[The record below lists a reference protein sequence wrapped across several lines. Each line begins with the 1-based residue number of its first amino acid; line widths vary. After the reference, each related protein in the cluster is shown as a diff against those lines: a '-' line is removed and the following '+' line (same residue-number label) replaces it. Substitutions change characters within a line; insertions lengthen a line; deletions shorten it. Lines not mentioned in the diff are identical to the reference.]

1 MCRKIGSILKS
12 RDLLENLSH
21 YYFGL
26 SHPKVLPGSEQYVIL
41 NELRRQVQLWN
52 MRYRCSAR
60 PYFSGPFI
68 RKLLHQ
74 LFGCSDFLEIL
85 WLDGMNL
92 KPIERDLDELLE
104 DIVPHHEAGSA
115 HRKLRLW
122 LGKDLFDNY
131 DKEEMYRTNLSE
143 VFVEKW
149 MNRCDEV
156 WTMDCEIYP

>member
-1 MCRKIGSILKS
+1 MTNPRYLFLSGS
-12 RDLLENLSH
+12 
-21 YYFGL
+21 
-26 SHPKVLPGSEQYVIL
+26 
-41 NELRRQVQLWN
+41 
-52 MRYRCSAR
+52 
-60 PYFSGPFI
+60 YFSDPFI

-74 LFGCSDFLEIL
+74 LFGCSDSLEIL

-104 DIVPHHEAGSA
+104 DIVPHDEAGLA

-122 LGKDLFDNY
+122 LGKDQY
-131 DKEEMYRTNLSE
+131 DAYDEEEMYRTNLSE